1 MAAFLTDGYQ
11 TALYHSFRDAE
22 GAGQAI
28 LELSRISSVLLLL
41 VYIIYLFFHLR
52 SHAHLAGPVPPRVT
66 RTRLDSACQ
75 VQQNYTNGSPMM
87 STRSSSPTAIELID
101 RDARI
106 TSSSSSPG
114 KENVVKT
121 WPVQGSHG
129 TAAQDYETSWC
140 GSSTLCSQERVKC
153 SEYLPVAGTAP
164 RLQTVPSIRQSPSEE
179 GSASLADLEQ
189 SRHHRRTSTLPVIS
203 RNAFYQPSDFL
214 ATRSSSAC
222 TIGRLASLVLLLVSS
237 ILVSISAFFLTNTID
252 AMVANTPLSE
262 AFIGIILLPIAGNA
276 AEHITAMTVASKN
289 KMDLAIGVSVGSS
302 IQIALFVTPA
312 VVLLGW
318 SMERQMTLYFSFFE
332 TVTLVV
338 AVGLVVVVMLN
349 GRTNY
354 LEGSLLCVCYI
365 MVG

>member
-1 MAAFLTDGYQ
+1 M
-11 TALYHSFRDAE
+11 
-22 GAGQAI
+22 
-28 LELSRISSVLLLL
+28 ELSRVSSVLLLL
-41 VYIIYLFFHLR
+41 VYIIFLFFHLR
-52 SHAHLAGPVPPRVT
+52 SHAHLTRPVPPRVT
-66 RTRLDSACQ
+66 RTRIDSACQ
-75 VQQNYTNGSPMM
+75 AQQNYTNGSPIIL
-87 STRSSSPTAIELID
+87 TRSSSPTAIELID

-106 TSSSSSPG
+106 TSSSSRPG

-121 WPVQGSHG
+121 WPVPGSHG
-129 TAAQDYETSWC
+129 TAAQDHETSC
-140 GSSTLCSQERVKC
+140 CRSSTLCSQECVRC

-164 RLQTVPSIRQSPSEE
+164 RPQTVPSIMQPPSEE
-179 GSASLADLEQ
+179 GSASLADREQ
-189 SRHHRRTSTLPVIS
+189 SRHHRLTSTLPVIS
-203 RNAFYQPSDFL
+203 CNAFYHPSDFL
-214 ATRSSSAC
+214 DTRSSEC
-222 TIGRLASLVLLLVSS
+222 TIGRLASLVLLLLSS
-237 ILVSISAFFLTNTID
+237 ILVSICAFCLTNTID

-318 SMERQMTLYFSFFE
+318 SMERQMTLYFSLFE

-365 MVG
+365 IVG